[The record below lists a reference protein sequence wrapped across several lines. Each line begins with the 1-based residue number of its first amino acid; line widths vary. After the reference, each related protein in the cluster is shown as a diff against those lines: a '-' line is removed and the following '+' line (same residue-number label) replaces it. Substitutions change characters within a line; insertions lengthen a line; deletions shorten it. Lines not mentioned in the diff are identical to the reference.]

1 MNPQTVLLA
10 ITAAE
15 AAFKLYATI
24 REEIE
29 RKGEMTPE
37 LEQEL
42 DSRALKMFTKD
53 HWKV

>member
-24 REEIE
+24 REELG
-29 RKGEMTPE
+29 RNGELTPE
-37 LEQEL
+37 LEKEL
-42 DSRALKMFTKD
+42 DERALAMFTKD
-53 HWKV
+53 HWQV